1 MCISN
6 YIFQVLI
13 SKPTILMSW
22 GFHNPMGGDNALMF
36 KVNGFIHQGD
46 VIVSYNEGMDLFD
59 VQLLTPKGKLVK
71 TIENIYVDQLI
82 DVIDEAVEHTTDYNT
97 RINNRYNFN

>member
-1 MCISN
+1 MQISN

-13 SKPTILMSW
+13 SKPIILMSW

-46 VIVSYNEGMDLFD
+46 VIVSYNEASDLFD
-59 VQLLTPKGKLVK
+59 VQLLTKQGELVK
-71 TIENIYVDQLI
+71 AIENIYVDQLV
-82 DVIDEAVEHTTDYNT
+82 DVIDEAVEHTADYAT
-97 RINNRYNFN
+97 RIRNQYKFN